1 MNLTDAA
8 ISLLLN
14 LAEQGEIDPWD
25 VQVIDVIDRFLAH
38 LAPTACT
45 QDLSESGQAFLY
57 AAMLVYLKAMALGSP
72 DPSESTALLP
82 AEDLTSGDTPWQ
94 SPVPLET
101 LIRPKTRI
109 TRTRPVTLRDLI
121 EEMQHLETLLHPP
134 EKPARPPRLSRHQAL
149 QAIREL
155 SHPENLSENLQQLTG
170 IVQQLSSSGSP
181 VDFEVL
187 VQHFAQGSPTTT
199 HRVQVFWGLL
209 LMSSRSQVDLHQ
221 EHFYG
226 AIRVSPI
233 PLARLVEA
241 PA

>member
-82 AEDLTSGDTPWQ
+82 AEDLTSGDTPW
-94 SPVPLET
+94 
-101 LIRPKTRI
+101 
-109 TRTRPVTLRDLI
+109 
-121 EEMQHLETLLHPP
+121 
-134 EKPARPPRLSRHQAL
+134 
-149 QAIREL
+149 
-155 SHPENLSENLQQLTG
+155 LT
-170 IVQQLSSSGSP
+170 
-181 VDFEVL
+181 
-187 VQHFAQGSPTTT
+187 
-199 HRVQVFWGLL
+199 
-209 LMSSRSQVDLHQ
+209 
-221 EHFYG
+221 
-226 AIRVSPI
+226 
-233 PLARLVEA
+233 
-241 PA
+241 